1 MREDEVD
8 VSPQTDEVTQDS
20 QAEDA
25 KVESVQDV
33 TDRVRSYH
41 EGAPAETVR
50 GELESALGQAGL
62 SLPDDQVGRIAQ
74 SISDGAI
81 VDIEGRE

>member
-1 MREDEVD
+1 MREDEVA
-8 VSPQTDEVTQDS
+8 VSPQTDEASADP

-25 KVESVQDV
+25 TVQSVQDV

-41 EGAPAETVR
+41 EGAPVDTVR
-50 GELESALGQAGL
+50 AELQSALGKAGL
-62 SLPDDQVGRIAQ
+62 SLPDDEVASIAQ

-81 VDIEGRE
+81 VEVERSE

>member
-8 VSPQTDEVTQDS
+8 VSPQADEATQDP

-41 EGAPAETVR
+41 EGAPVETVR
-50 GELESALGQAGL
+50 GELQSALGKAEL
-62 SLPDDQVGRIAQ
+62 SLPDDEVQRIAQ
-74 SISDGAI
+74 GISDGAI
-81 VDIEGRE
+81 VDVEGSH

>member
-8 VSPQTDEVTQDS
+8 VSPQSDDRADGQQAQDAMV
-20 QAEDA
+20 Q
-25 KVESVQDV
+25 SVQDV

-41 EGAPAETVR
+41 EGAPVDTVR
-50 GELESALGQAGL
+50 GELQSALGKAGL
-62 SLPDDQVGRIAQ
+62 SLPDDEVQRIAQ

-81 VDIEGRE
+81 VDVEGSD